1 MVSSGADSSRVEELG
16 SQLAQLRE
24 RLGELDRAMSAL
36 TNAVSSQGKVQNYN
50 NYFVVNVV
58 YLCIQSDAVPE
69 EDSIG
74 QYVDLQMVADL
85 QQMVGDL
92 QQEQERLI
100 GTAAHLSHEIEVNK
114 EHVKVWGNPSIY
126 NKYIYV
132 SNYK

>member
-1 MVSSGADSSRVEELG
+1 
-16 SQLAQLRE
+16 
-24 RLGELDRAMSAL
+24 
-36 TNAVSSQGKVQNYN
+36 
-50 NYFVVNVV
+50 
-58 YLCIQSDAVPE
+58 
-69 EDSIG
+69 
-74 QYVDLQMVADL
+74 MVADL

-126 NKYIYV
+126 NNYIYV

>member
-58 YLCIQSDAVPE
+58 YLE
-69 EDSIG
+69 
-74 QYVDLQMVADL
+74 
-85 QQMVGDL
+85 
-92 QQEQERLI
+92 
-100 GTAAHLSHEIEVNK
+100 
-114 EHVKVWGNPSIY
+114 
-126 NKYIYV
+126 
-132 SNYK
+132 